1 MYEIYIDGKIAG
13 YPGDEENVIIEP
25 KLELALNDAGSF
37 EFLLPPGNPEYE
49 NIQNR
54 KSMVSV
60 CKKGKEIFH
69 GEIRSCKKD
78 QDNIKECFA
87 IGELAFLCDSIQPQ
101 GDYHN
106 LTPRQMLETWL
117 NEHNSQVEERKWF
130 RVGIVTIHDTNDSL
144 YRFTNRENTLD
155 AIRKKLIEKL
165 GGYLRIRKKDGIRY
179 LDWIT
184 LPEYGK
190 YCEQSIEYGMNLL
203 DYAEESSAEDLATA
217 VIPLGAR
224 LEQSAIE
231 GLESYVDITSVNEGI
246 DYLYIPEAVEHY
258 GWVRK
263 VVTWNDVTLPEN
275 LKRKGMQW
283 LIDNQYESL
292 VLELTAVDLS
302 DLGNEYDAFEL
313 GDVVHASAWP
323 YGMDRTFPVQQ
334 MTIYLQEPEKNKLT
348 LGTTV
353 RKTYSSQVKDS
364 VKHMDVQ
371 LENVRQTTVWL
382 QSAIDNA
389 TQMMTGSKGGYKVS
403 EYDENGRWLRDLY
416 MNAPNKEDA
425 TLVMQINMN
434 GIGFSR
440 EGFDGP
446 YKNAW
451 TIDGVLLGEFIKAGS
466 VTAEKLSA
474 EYVAAVTDEIDT
486 AVTAKFDVA
495 EGLISAEVTR
505 AINQEV
511 ELAAA
516 INVQANQIA
525 LRVTEGEVEA
535 LIEENADS
543 IRLKANQIAW
553 ESRYSSMSPEGILK
567 CDSAELSGTFKCG
580 SSHYIY
586 VEDGKIKGGAKDL
599 FTESQYGYIDYSAIV
614 RNVSTGMR
622 HHGMNVNSD
631 CIVLRAKELATIAST
646 DESATAFVGGNGTLR
661 IPTDLKADG
670 DGGLSWTI
678 QPIRFENGIMITQI

>member
-60 CKKGKEIFH
+60 CKNGKEIFH

-511 ELAAA
+511 ELAVA